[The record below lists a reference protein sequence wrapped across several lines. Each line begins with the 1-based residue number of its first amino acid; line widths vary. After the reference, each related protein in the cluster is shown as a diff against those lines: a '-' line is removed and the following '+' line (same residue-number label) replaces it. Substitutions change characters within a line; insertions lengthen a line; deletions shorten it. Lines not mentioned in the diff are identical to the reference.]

1 MITKSSVARRSTLNA
16 NFGVAEN
23 RAESQSVI
31 SGLGTSEIV
40 I

>member
-1 MITKSSVARRSTLNA
+1 MITKFNVAGRSTLNA
-16 NFGVAEN
+16 NFGVAQN
-23 RAESQSVI
+23 RAESHSVI